1 MRSKFPE
8 SGDEM
13 TFPIP
18 GPDRPPGPDRIEHA
32 ADLLRRAKKVRI
44 GTRGRVHGLYSAS
57 HRSLFR
63 GCGVEYADLREYVPG
78 DDVRAIE
85 WNVTARLNHP
95 YVKEYLEDREQTFY
109 VAVDLSGSGS
119 FGADAPKVDMNR
131 EIAASIIIAA
141 QRDHERIGL
150 CLFTDRIERF
160 IPAGKGKRHMFSL
173 LEILASY
180 RPVSKKTDMN
190 PVIAYFSR
198 VVKKH
203 CSLII
208 LSDFECD
215 PCSHGFSIIRH
226 RHEVTA
232 IRITDPRESEI
243 PGIGMIVLEDPE
255 TGAQVSV
262 NTSDP
267 VFRERY
273 DGIIG
278 KQEKELS
285 SGLKKC
291 GTRYIGISSADPYGE
306 ALGRLFLG
314 NRRGP

>member
-1 MRSKFPE
+1 
-8 SGDEM
+8 M
-13 TFPIP
+13 TFPMP
-18 GPDRPPGPDRIEHA
+18 GPDRPPELSGIEHA

-78 DDVRAIE
+78 DDVRSIE

-119 FGADAPKVDMNR
+119 FGSDAPKVDMNR

-141 QRDHERIGL
+141 QMDHERIGL

-173 LEILASY
+173 LELLASY
-180 RPVSKKTDMN
+180 RPVSKKTDLN

-215 PCSHGFSIIRH
+215 PCSRGFSIIRR

-232 IRITDPRESEI
+232 IRVCDPGESEI
-243 PGIGMIVLEDPE
+243 PGIGMVLLEDPE
-255 TGAQVSV
+255 TGDQVCV

-267 VFRERY
+267 VFHERY
-273 DGIIG
+273 ATIIRSRE
-278 KQEKELS
+278 QELS
-285 SGLKKC
+285 SALKKC
-291 GTRYIGISSADPYGE
+291 GTGYVGISSADPYGE
-306 ALGRLFLG
+306 AIGRLFSAK
-314 NRRGP
+314 RRGR